1 MRTWMRALTGVGVSL
16 LPLSAVAQS
25 GTDLETEAAREVRR
39 TVLLAQPGMLGQVGV
54 GVERALGTHVALAGA
69 VTASVNLN
77 DLRWGEGED
86 TGFSSS
92 QWGLGVDPGV
102 HVYLAGRAP
111 EGLWVGPHVEVSG
124 VYTTS
129 RQEGVSPEGPQ
140 SQESGWRSFTYGA
153 SARVGYT
160 LILSPG
166 FSAQLGAGLMAQ
178 RTYQQDG
185 VIGAPLSASLG
196 GWEKSYL
203 RSWSV
208 APRMTLAVGWA
219 F

>member
-1 MRTWMRALTGVGVSL
+1 MRTWMKALMGMGVSL
-16 LPLSAVAQS
+16 LPLSGAAQS
-25 GTDLETEAAREVRR
+25 EADVETETPRQARR

-54 GVERALGTHVALAGA
+54 GVERALGAHVALAGT

-102 HVYLAGRAP
+102 HFYFAGRAP

-124 VYTTS
+124 VYNTS

-140 SQESGWRSFTYGA
+140 GEESGWRSFSYGA

-185 VIGAPLSASLG
+185 LRWGPLSAPSG
-196 GWEKSYL
+196 GEKAYL